1 MHRIF
6 QAVLLCCGLSAVTYS
21 IAAQEQSQNAPAQ
34 GEPKKTQRLDLFF
47 DSSYLLPAA
56 SELSEPSYSAQP
68 VPTQSFQQDSER
80 PQLWASSALVVD
92 TVADQVLMEKNAESV
107 QPIAS
112 VTKLMTALVV
122 LNSREPLDEIIRI
135 KQNDVGYVRHT
146 RSRFGVGQR
155 VTRADLLRL
164 MLMASDNRAAMA
176 LANNHPG
183 GFARFVATM
192 NETARQ
198 YGMSYTHFVDPV
210 GMSPNNV
217 SRAYDL
223 VTLVRLAAQQPL
235 IRKFSTTGELTLAT
249 AARRHRAKLTFVRNT
264 NALTRSHDWAIELS
278 KTGYISQ
285 AGHCLVMQAKV
296 SDRPVVIVLLDSYG
310 RQGRLTDAQHIKD
323 WLEQRSG
330 LVLARM

>member
-1 MHRIF
+1 M
-6 QAVLLCCGLSAVTYS
+6 CCALSAATS
-21 IAAQEQSQNAPAQ
+21 TLAAQEQTQNAPAQ
-34 GEPKKTQRLDLFF
+34 GQPQKAQRLDLFF
-47 DSSYLLPAA
+47 DSSYLRPAA
-56 SELSEPSYSAQP
+56 SELSEPSYAVQAA
-68 VPTQSFQQDSER
+68 PTESFHQDAER

-92 TVADQVLMEKNAESV
+92 PVADQVLMEKNAESV

-122 LNSREPLDEIIRI
+122 LNSGEPLDEVI
-135 KQNDVGYVRHT
+135 KITQNDVGYVRHT

-155 VTRADLLRL
+155 ATRADLLRI

-198 YGMSYTHFVDPV
+198 YGMTRTHFVDPV
-210 GMSPNNV
+210 GMSPSNV

-235 IRKFSTTGELTLAT
+235 IRKFSTTGQLTLAT
-249 AARRHRAKLTFVRNT
+249 VARRHRAKLTFVRNT
-264 NALTRSHDWAIELS
+264 NALTRSHEWAIELS

-330 LVLARM
+330 VVLARM